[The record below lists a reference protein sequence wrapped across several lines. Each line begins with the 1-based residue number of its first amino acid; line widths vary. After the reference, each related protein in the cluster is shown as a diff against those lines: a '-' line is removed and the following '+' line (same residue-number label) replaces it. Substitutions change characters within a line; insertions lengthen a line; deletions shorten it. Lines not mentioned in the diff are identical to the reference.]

1 MISHAKQSQLVINQQ
16 QLNHR
21 HSQILAN
28 HQELEKKYFKQDVY
42 NLKKQIPQPLRI
54 KKSDYNLEEKRLLVI
69 SRSQAANLCKSK

>member
-28 HQELEKKYFKQDVY
+28 HQELEKKYFPQDIY
-42 NLKKQIPQPLRI
+42 NRNKPISQPLQNQKI
-54 KKSDYNLEEKRLLVI
+54 RL
-69 SRSQAANLCKSK
+69 